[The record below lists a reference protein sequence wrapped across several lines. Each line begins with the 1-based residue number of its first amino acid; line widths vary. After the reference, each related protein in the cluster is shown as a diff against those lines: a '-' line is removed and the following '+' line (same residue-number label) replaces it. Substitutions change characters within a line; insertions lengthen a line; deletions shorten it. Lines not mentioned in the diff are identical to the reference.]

1 MDVKKWVGRFA
12 GGGGGGE
19 GGGKQRAL
27 CIMVYVKIVNRDL
40 SGSG

>member
-1 MDVKKWVGRFA
+1 MGVKKWVGRFA
-12 GGGGGGE
+12 GEGGGW
-19 GGGKQRAL
+19 GKQRAL

>member
-1 MDVKKWVGRFA
+1 MGWEICR
-12 GGGGGGE
+12 GGGGGKG
-19 GGGKQRAL
+19 GGGKPERAL

>member
-1 MDVKKWVGRFA
+1 MGVKKWVGRFA
-12 GGGGGGE
+12 GVGGGM
-19 GGGKQRAL
+19 GKQRAL

>member
-1 MDVKKWVGRFA
+1 MGVKKWVGRFA
-12 GGGGGGE
+12 GGGGGG
-19 GGGKQRAL
+19 GGWGKQRAL

>member
-1 MDVKKWVGRFA
+1 MGVKKWVGRFA
-12 GGGGGGE
+12 GGGGGWWGW
-19 GGGKQRAL
+19 GKQRAL